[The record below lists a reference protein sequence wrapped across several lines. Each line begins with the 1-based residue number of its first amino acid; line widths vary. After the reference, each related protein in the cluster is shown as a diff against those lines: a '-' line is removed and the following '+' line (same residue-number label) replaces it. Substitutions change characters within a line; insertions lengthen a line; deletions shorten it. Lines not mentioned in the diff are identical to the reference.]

1 MNEEKAPLFQL
12 VDWDQKF
19 ENDRSRTRDACRFVC
34 VANDLSDPALIELLL
49 HPFGTHCDSVFL
61 SMLRLCSRQRKP
73 REGWLTDDGRRDGN
87 PFTVDRLARLFRV
100 EAIFVKLTI
109 HACVARDVGWI
120 RCVGD
125 QPAWLTQ
132 GDQLLLE
139 AIGKYED
146 QLSDVRIPAG
156 LSPAFNGDS
165 PVSTRLALRGPTAEL
180 SSLSAATPAAS
191 VIDGDNT
198 TAALPADSPP
208 THLEGKGIEEKE
220 LLSRRADSSPNRD
233 ENIQTLEQAKAIL
246 GKLCEEVFGYGLR
259 PTQWPEA
266 LEHKLVEVLPVPQKD
281 FDLLDWFYRES
292 PEHAV
297 FKVTMRRQ
305 SFPALIDN
313 LIGEIQKARSARKTI
328 GLKDLGESDSKP
340 RAEPEGWQALYQR
353 EYPNAYQWP
362 SSFWGLTKAV
372 RDELPA
378 LREKFK
384 KATVGAAAE

>member
-1 MNEEKAPLFQL
+1 MNEEKAPLFQI
-12 VDWDQKF
+12 VDWDRKF

-34 VANDLSDPALIELLL
+34 VGNDLSDPALIELLL

-87 PFTVDRLARLFRV
+87 PFTIDRLARLFRV
-100 EAIFVKLTI
+100 EAIFVKLTL
-109 HACVARDVGWI
+109 HACVGRDIGWI

-156 LSPAFNGDS
+156 LSPVNGDS
-165 PVSTRLALRGPTAEL
+165 AVSAQLALRGSTAEL
-180 SSLSAATPAAS
+180 PDLSAATPAAS

-198 TAALPADSPP
+198 PAALPADSPS
-208 THLEGKGIEEKE
+208 THPEWKRTEEKE

-233 ENIQTLEQAKAIL
+233 ENIQTLDQAKAIL
-246 GKLCEEVFGYGLR
+246 GTLCEDVFGYGLR
-259 PTQWPEA
+259 PTQWPDD
-266 LEHKLVEVLPVPQKD
+266 LEHKLAEVLPLPQKD
-281 FDLLDWFYRES
+281 FALLDWFYRES

-328 GLKDLGESDSKP
+328 GLPDLGKSGSKP
-340 RAEPEGWQALYQR
+340 RDEPEGWLALYQR
-353 EYPNAYQWP
+353 EYPNADQWP
-362 SSFWGLTKAV
+362 QSFWGLTKAV

-378 LREKFK
+378 LRQKFK
-384 KATVGAAAE
+384 QAAVGAALE